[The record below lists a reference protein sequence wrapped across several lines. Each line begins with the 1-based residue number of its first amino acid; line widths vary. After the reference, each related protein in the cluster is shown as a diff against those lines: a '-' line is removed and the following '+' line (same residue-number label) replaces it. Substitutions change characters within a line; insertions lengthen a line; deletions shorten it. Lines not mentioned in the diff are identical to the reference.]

1 MMKILGAK
9 RIFMLSLLA
18 GINILCALVVYS
30 FFVPEEDRL
39 NRQWRVV
46 RGEVAKLRNDIAD
59 FQVEMKDLESQREA
73 FEALRQAGFF
83 ERQSRRLVEDVLKEA
98 QDVSQVT
105 TAFVNVQ
112 PGEVEFTEFDEKT
125 GHYLLVSRIQIE
137 IKALNDKDIYQYIS
151 ILKERFPGHVSVKNM
166 DITRKI
172 DVNRTL
178 LRSIASNNNP
188 ELVRA
193 NILMSW
199 RTMIPQNEVVINEQN

>member
-1 MMKILGAK
+1 MKILGAK